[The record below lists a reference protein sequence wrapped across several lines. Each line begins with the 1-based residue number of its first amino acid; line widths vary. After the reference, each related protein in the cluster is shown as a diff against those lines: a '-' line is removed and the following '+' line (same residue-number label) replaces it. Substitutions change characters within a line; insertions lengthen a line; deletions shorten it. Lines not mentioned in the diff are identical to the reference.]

1 MPNRFNHK
9 QTKVI
14 EEMNKNAAELRNNH
28 PFTSPSVISQGPIIG
43 LGYRPPWRLGNI
55 CQARFAARHGLNVML
70 AQQSAR
76 EIERTGRSFQD
87 VIDSATVSAFEA
99 GLKLPWGADGD
110 HLRNEKEV
118 TAAAR
123 AGCTHFTY
131 DVSAELKEG
140 FDAVADKV
148 VKLYKLTR
156 AINGARKFT
165 TEISLDEGETTT
177 NIEEAVKLLAV
188 LKGKR
193 IVINEIAPR
202 FPGYFEKAIDYYREI
217 KNGKRINDPRDFE
230 LYLRQI
236 AEAGRKNNFRICI
249 HSGSD
254 KFTIYPIIA
263 RVLKS
268 NFHLKTAGTYYLE
281 DLKIVARH
289 NLALFSDINKFS
301 FAQFEKDRATYELS
315 ADPVKIPDL
324 TKLSGGEIAS
334 LLQSGAG
341 NDDLRQVLH
350 VTYGSV
356 LTARAPDN
364 STRFAEKIENILR
377 ANVGEYEKEM
387 EAHLTRHFSPFF
399 A

>member
-1 MPNRFNHK
+1 MG
-9 QTKVI
+9 
-14 EEMNKNAAELRNNH
+14 ENAAELRNNH
-28 PFTSPSVISQGPIIG
+28 PFTNPSVISLGPIIG

-55 CQARFAARHGLNVML
+55 CQARFAAKHGLHVML

-110 HLRNEKEV
+110 HLRNENEV
-118 TAAAR
+118 TAAAQ

-140 FDAVADKV
+140 FDAVVDKV
-148 VKLYKLTR
+148 VKLYSLTR
-156 AINGARKFT
+156 EIKGAQKFT

-177 NIEEAVKLLAV
+177 SIDEAVELLDV
-188 LKGKR
+188 LKKKKGKK
-193 IVINEIAPR
+193 IIIDEIAPR

-217 KNGKRINDPRDFE
+217 KNGKRINDTRNFE
-230 LYLRQI
+230 DYLRQM
-236 AEAGRKNNFRICI
+236 ADAALKHDFRVCV

-281 DLKIVARH
+281 DLKIIARY
-289 NLALFSDINKFS
+289 NLALFMDIYKFS
-301 FAQFEKDRATYELS
+301 FAQFEKDRSSYELS
-315 ADPVKIPDL
+315 ADPSNIPDL
-324 TKLSGGEIAS
+324 AKLNGGDIS
-334 LLQSGAG
+334 RLLQSGAG

-350 VTYGSV
+350 VTYGSI
-356 LTARAPDN
+356 LTARANDGVL
-364 STRFAEKIENILR
+364 RFADKMGKELR
-377 ANVGEYEKEM
+377 EHAGEYETELH
-387 EAHLTRHFSPFF
+387 AHLERHFKSFF
-399 A
+399 LSK

>member
-1 MPNRFNHK
+1 
-9 QTKVI
+9 
-14 EEMNKNAAELRNNH
+14 MNKNASELREKYPH
-28 PFTSPSVISQGPIIG
+28 ARPSVITQGPVFG

-55 CQARFAARHGLNVML
+55 FQARFAAKHGLQVML

-87 VIDSATVSAFEA
+87 VIDSATISAFQA
-99 GLKLPWGADGD
+99 NLKLPWGADGD
-110 HLRNEKEV
+110 HLRNEDEV

-131 DVSAELKEG
+131 DVTAELNKG
-140 FDAVADKV
+140 FEAVIEKI
-148 VKLYKLTR
+148 VKLYGLTR
-156 AINGARKFT
+156 DIKGARNFT

-177 NIEEAVKLLAV
+177 SIDEVVKLLAV
-188 LKGKR
+188 LKRKQ

-202 FPGYFEKAIDYYREI
+202 FPGYFEKAIDYYSEI
-217 KNGKRINDPRDFE
+217 KNGRKINDTRDFE
-230 LYLRQI
+230 IYLQHI
-236 AEAGRKNNFRICI
+236 AAAGRKNNFRICV

-263 RVLKS
+263 SVLEN

-289 NLALFSDINKFS
+289 NLPLFMEIFKFS
-301 FAQFEKDRATYELS
+301 FALFEKDRATYELS
-315 ADPVKIPDL
+315 ADPAKIPDL
-324 TKLSGGEIAS
+324 TKFNGEEIAR

-356 LTARAPDN
+356 LTARGNDQHL
-364 STRFAEKIENILR
+364 RFAGKMEGVLR
-377 ANVGEYEKEM
+377 ANSNEYETEM
-387 EAHLTRHFSPFF
+387 QSHLERHFKAFIQVET
-399 A
+399 

>member
-1 MPNRFNHK
+1 MS
-9 QTKVI
+9 
-14 EEMNKNAAELRNNH
+14 KNAAELRNDH
-28 PFTSPSVISQGPIIG
+28 PFTRPSVISQGPIIG
-43 LGYRPPWRLGNI
+43 LGYRPPWRLGNV
-55 CQARFAARHGLNVML
+55 CQARLAAKHGLRVML

-87 VIDSATVSAFEA
+87 VIDSATISAFQA
-99 GLKLPWGADGD
+99 DLKLPWGADGD
-110 HLRNEKEV
+110 HLRNDREV
-118 TAAAR
+118 TAAAQ

-140 FDAVADKV
+140 FGAVADKV
-148 VKLYKLTR
+148 VRLYNLTR
-156 AINGARKFT
+156 GIKGAQKFT
-165 TEISLDEGETTT
+165 TEISLDEGESTTS
-177 NIEEAVKLLAV
+177 IEETAKLLSV

-193 IVINEIAPR
+193 IIINEIAPR
-202 FPGYFEKAIDYYREI
+202 FPGYFEKAIDYYRAI
-217 KNGKRINDPRDFE
+217 KDGKRFNDTRDFE
-230 LYLRQI
+230 RYLQQI
-236 AEAGRKNNFRICI
+236 AEAGRENNFRVCI

-263 RVLKS
+263 RVLKN

-289 NLALFSDINKFS
+289 NLALFMDIYKFS

-315 ADPVKIPDL
+315 VDTARIPDL
-324 TKLSGGEIAS
+324 SKLDGAMIAR

-356 LTARAPDN
+356 LTARGDDARP
-364 STRFAEKIENILR
+364 RFADKMEQTLRENL
-377 ANVGEYEKEM
+377 AEYETELT
-387 EAHLTRHFSPFF
+387 AHLDRHFKVLCGY
-399 A
+399 